1 MFRFIIHISLTSLL
15 IFSIL
20 APSFIELVSDID
32 MVEIA
37 DTNDKENQ
45 LKLKKDK
52 EEKIIQYSELEEN
65 LDILNKNKNT
75 DFYYL
80 RKHTNMLSD
89 VLSPPPEATI

>member
-1 MFRFIIHISLTSLL
+1 MFRSIIHISLTSLL

-32 MVEIA
+32 IVEIA

-45 LKLKKDK
+45 QKLKKDK

-65 LDILNKNKNT
+65 LDFSNKNNNKN
-75 DFYYL
+75 FYYL
-80 RKHTNMLSD
+80 RKHTNMLFE
-89 VLSPPPEATI
+89 VISPPPEATI

>member
-1 MFRFIIHISLTSLL
+1 MFRSIIHISLTSLL

-20 APSFIELVSDID
+20 APPFIELISDIEI
-32 MVEIA
+32 VEIA
-37 DTNDKENQ
+37 DTNDKEKKEKNQ
-45 LKLKKDK
+45 KDK

-65 LDILNKNKNT
+65 LDFLNKNKNI

-80 RKHTNMLSD
+80 RKHTNMLFD

>member
-1 MFRFIIHISLTSLL
+1 MFRSIIHISLTSLL

-65 LDILNKNKNT
+65 LDILNKNKNI

-80 RKHTNMLSD
+80 RKHTNMFSD
-89 VLSPPPEATI
+89 VLSIPPEATI

>member
-65 LDILNKNKNT
+65 LDFSNKNNNKN
-75 DFYYL
+75 FYYL
-80 RKHTNMLSD
+80 RKHTNMLFE
-89 VLSPPPEATI
+89 VISPPPEATI

>member
-1 MFRFIIHISLTSLL
+1 MFKSIIHISLTLLL

-52 EEKIIQYSELEEN
+52 EEKIIKYSELEEN
-65 LDILNKNKNT
+65 LDILNKNKNI

-80 RKHTNMLSD
+80 KKHTN
-89 VLSPPPEATI
+89 VLFDLISPPPEPTA